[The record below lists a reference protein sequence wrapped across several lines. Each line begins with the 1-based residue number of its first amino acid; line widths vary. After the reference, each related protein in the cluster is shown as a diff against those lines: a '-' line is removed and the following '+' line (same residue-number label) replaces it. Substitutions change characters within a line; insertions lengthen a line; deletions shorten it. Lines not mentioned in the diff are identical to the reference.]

1 MTWLPIAE
9 QAGSERDA
17 VLGLCTEAY
26 ARHREYLEACTRATD
41 AELLD
46 LCRALMGKEL
56 RCREELA
63 RHSPQ
68 RLADLDSWERSPS
81 FTELDRTALEFVEQF
96 VMDPALISAELVGR
110 LEAEL
115 GTSAVIDFANAI
127 AAHEG
132 SIRLAA
138 LVDLEPAAS

>member
-1 MTWLPIAE
+1 MRLASVTPCWE
-9 QAGSERDA
+9 GTR
-17 VLGLCTEAY
+17 EAY
-26 ARHREYLEACTRATD
+26 ARHRAYLEACTSATD
-41 AELLD
+41 PELLE
-46 LCRALMGKEL
+46 LCRALMAKEL

-68 RLADLDSWERSPS
+68 RLAELDSWERSPS
-81 FTELDRTALEFVEQF
+81 FTERERAALEFVEQF
-96 VMDPALISAELVGR
+96 LIDPSLISRDLVGR
-110 LEAEL
+110 LETEL

-138 LVDLEPAAS
+138 LLDLEPVDR